1 MLYHRVKEM
10 STLLIFFQLVIK
22 DYMLALF
29 VLCLVVIDIF
39 ILGSYTAIEG
49 HRGQLGVR
57 NTTSKEN
64 LEDTIGVKI
73 I

>member
-1 MLYHRVKEM
+1 M
-10 STLLIFFQLVIK
+10 SPLFIYLSPFQLVIK

-39 ILGSYTAIEG
+39 ILGLYTAIEG

-64 LEDTIGVKI
+64 LEDTIGVIK
-73 I
+73 